1 MATLKEKYD
10 KEIAPALKKEL
21 GRKSTMAVPRVQS
34 ISVSSGIGSMVV
46 AGLKDYE
53 FIEQNLAA
61 ITGQKPALRK
71 ARMAISNFK
80 LRAGIPV
87 GLVVTLRGKRMYD
100 FLSRFLNIALPRV
113 RDFRG
118 ISVKSLDDTGNYS
131 VGLKDSTIF
140 PEVKLD
146 TLTKNFGLQINV
158 KTTAKNKKEA
168 YSLLKSLGFPFRD
181 EITS

>member
-1 MATLKEKYD
+1 MVSLKEKYD
-10 KEIAPALKKEL
+10 KEIAPALQKEL
-21 GRKSTMAVPRVQS
+21 GRKNNMAVPRVQS
-34 ISVSSGIGSMVV
+34 ISVSTGIGSMVV
-46 AGLKDYE
+46 AGMKDYS
-53 FIEQNLAA
+53 FIEENLAA

-71 ARMAISNFK
+71 AKQAISNFK
-80 LRAGIPV
+80 LRAGLPV

-100 FLSRFLNIALPRV
+100 FLARFLNIALPRV

-118 ISVKSLDDTGNYS
+118 ISAKSFDDTGNYS

-158 KTTAKNKKEA
+158 KTTAKNKQEA
-168 YSLLKSLGFPFRD
+168 YALLKSLGFPFRD